1 MNINN
6 LHLSSESEQL
16 LISFLDGE
24 LSLEK
29 EQELFSQLAI
39 NNNDIRSSMRE
50 LLAIRSAVQMISKP
64 SHLQLSPKTSFS
76 LPSV

>member
-39 NNNDIRSSMRE
+39 NNNDIRSSMR
-50 LLAIRSAVQMISKP
+50 IISHSKCC
-64 SHLQLSPKTSFS
+64 SK
-76 LPSV
+76 